1 MSTIIIIII
10 NIVVVINMIIIC
22 LDAGG
27 EDALSQIGVYENEDD
42 WNKEEVLLKLHIYS
56 LCFL

>member
-1 MSTIIIIII
+1 
-10 NIVVVINMIIIC
+10 MIIIC